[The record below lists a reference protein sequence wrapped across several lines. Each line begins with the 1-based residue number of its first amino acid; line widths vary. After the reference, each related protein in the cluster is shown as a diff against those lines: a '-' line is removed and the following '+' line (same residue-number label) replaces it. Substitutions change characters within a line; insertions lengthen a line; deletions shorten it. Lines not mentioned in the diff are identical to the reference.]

1 MKSRNK
7 RFRIAAATLLAIG
20 LTACNGH
27 DEFLTRSDG
36 AISFDTPK
44 TRNVIESATD
54 MQEGF
59 NVWAWKT
66 NDAGV
71 TQTPV
76 FSNNAI
82 KVYQGSNGWTYDE
95 TRYWQTDYTYRF
107 YGIYP
112 SGLTGASVSQDE
124 TFTVTGFTPTK
135 QEADGSFTTIDL
147 MTASPDAIT
156 YNGGA
161 ASPVSMDFQHELARV
176 SFTVRAA
183 QGVEAKVSN
192 VSLYGM
198 DTQGDF
204 NRPATGT
211 ANWTNID
218 TPTTS
223 NNPPFTNT
231 NGGTVSAGTDL
242 PLFENLLFIPQ
253 TANQVTIAFDLQ
265 RQGESTSTPV
275 TGTLTTTRRW
285 VAGQSYRYI
294 ITIESNVINFGGL
307 EVADWH
313 TSESNGNINIQ

>member
-1 MKSRNK
+1 MKSRNN

-44 TRNVIESATD
+44 TRSVIESATD
-54 MQEGF
+54 MQEAGF
-59 NVWAWKT
+59 SVWAWKSPADGGT
-66 NDAGV
+66 AS
-71 TQTPV
+71 TV
-76 FSNNAI
+76 FGNGPI
-82 KVYQGSNGWTYDE
+82 KVYYNNGWTYDE
-95 TRYWQTDYTYRF
+95 TRYWQTGYTYHF

-112 SGLTGASVSQDE
+112 SNLTNASVSQDG
-124 TFTVTGFTPTK
+124 TFTVTGFTPTT
-135 QEADGSFTTIDL
+135 QSGDSFNTIDL
-147 MTASPDAIT
+147 MTASATGIT
-156 YNGGA
+156 YNGGP
-161 ASPVSMDFQHELARV
+161 ASPVSMNFQHELARV